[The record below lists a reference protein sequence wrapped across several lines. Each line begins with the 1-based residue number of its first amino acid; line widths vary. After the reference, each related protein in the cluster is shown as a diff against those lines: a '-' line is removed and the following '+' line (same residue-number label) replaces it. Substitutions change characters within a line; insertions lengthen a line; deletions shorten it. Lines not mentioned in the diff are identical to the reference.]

1 MIFACAYLQ
10 IVNIMKEGK
19 MSKQTVCIL
28 IILSF
33 VIVGC
38 NWQSAQINRY
48 SQITK
53 TWNGQNIDDLM
64 YDWGYPQQLFTTP
77 NGNKVYVYSREFMYT
92 TPTWTAPITNFT
104 IYGGKTSSQYCYT
117 YFETDNNKTIVKSS
131 YEGNACK

>member
-38 NWQSAQINRY
+38 NWQSAQVNRY
-48 SQITK
+48 SDVIK
-53 TWNGQNIDDLM
+53 SWNGHHIDKLQ
-64 YDWGYPQQLFTTP
+64 YRWGYPQQSFIAP
-77 NGNKVYVYSREFMYT
+77 NGNKVYVYSREATYT
-92 TPTWTAPITNFT
+92 TPTWTAPITNYK

-117 YFETDNNKTIVKSS
+117 YFETDNYKTIVKSS